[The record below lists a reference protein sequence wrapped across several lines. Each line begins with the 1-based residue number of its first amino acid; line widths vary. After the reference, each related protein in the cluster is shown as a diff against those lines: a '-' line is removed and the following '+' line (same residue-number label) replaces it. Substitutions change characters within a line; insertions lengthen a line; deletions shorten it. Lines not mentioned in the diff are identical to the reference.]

1 MTVVKSNI
9 RAWTFPEL
17 SLSYFELSLNY
28 PLCGRSR
35 ALIPRVNILFLEGSV
50 VCLTLC
56 LATVMTLVSRPGRSQ
71 GLLYKH
77 FCGSFVNEFINGVIL

>member
-1 MTVVKSNI
+1 MD
-9 RAWTFPEL
+9 FPEL
-17 SLSYFELSLNY
+17 SLSYSELSLNY

-35 ALIPRVNILFLEGSV
+35 ALILRVNILLLEGSV

-56 LATVMTLVSRPGRSQ
+56 LATLMTLISSPGRSQ

-77 FCGSFVNEFINGVIL
+77 FRDSFINEFIN